1 MPNPIPSWRSV
12 SKKGKKD
19 DPQHCW
25 FSGFHN
31 QLPSLCLHADSMQ
44 IAIRNAPIFEADIL
58 RSGVTSGAHGIG
70 SLPWNQMSLPN
81 SPGVGSPG
89 AVMRW
94 MPWCGMEYW
103 GEISKCIQTLE
114 ENQLEWSGPTS
125 SRMSSGIC
133 LPTGARQMK
142 GLLARVILVIPTDP
156 NRKYIPFHEH
166 KHVHDLQSCKTLQT
180 IFLRRRILSS
190 LACPAVVSTCF
201 NPAWSPFQET
211 RPYLG
216 AYPSAGRGF
225 RAKKVCGHPTPAFHD
240 SGSQNNENPPE
251 NQ

>member
-25 FSGFHN
+25 FSGFHKKRN
-31 QLPSLCLHADSMQ
+31 LGFSQGCHVHQLPSLCLHADSMQ

-114 ENQLEWSGPTS
+114 NQLEWSGPTS

-156 NRKYIPFHEH
+156 NRKYHSMNTSMFTTCKVA
-166 KHVHDLQSCKTLQT
+166 KHCKTY
-180 IFLRRRILSS
+180 S
-190 LACPAVVSTCF
+190 
-201 NPAWSPFQET
+201 
-211 RPYLG
+211 
-216 AYPSAGRGF
+216 
-225 RAKKVCGHPTPAFHD
+225 
-240 SGSQNNENPPE
+240 
-251 NQ
+251 